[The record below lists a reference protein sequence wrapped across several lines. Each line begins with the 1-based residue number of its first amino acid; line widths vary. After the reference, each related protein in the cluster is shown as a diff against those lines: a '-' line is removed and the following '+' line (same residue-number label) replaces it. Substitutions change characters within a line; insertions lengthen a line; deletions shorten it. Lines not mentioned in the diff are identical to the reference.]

1 MFQQFKFQYDCTPLF
16 LFRKHHCF
24 QCGNVLARKRREKV
38 VHSESPEAKDYD
50 FTLGDSGMYGY
61 VKFITCFF
69 ECPHCKTVY
78 EIVEL
83 KKAEKTARRAARE
96 AKGKTGFYKLSD
108 YIVSVLESIRNGFSK
123 YKGQLAVKK
132 KKLME
137 KECMVKSK
145 KRIYSLLLAF
155 LLIFSLIAFAGQVF
169 FLYTYISGEL
179 NQEKT
184 ASIRNIGQVKYSWDA
199 NPFYVFCKEHNC
211 PKCGTKLKTS
221 YYSVIVNS
229 DSPEA
234 KNYDFSSDDGELTGD
249 VEFRT
254 MCFKC
259 PKCEIK
265 ISFDEMKRLEK
276 QQKLSP

>member
-108 YIVSVLESIRNGFSK
+108 YIVSVLESIRNGFLK
-123 YKGQLAVKK
+123 HKGQLAVKK
-132 KKLME
+132 KKPME
-137 KECMVKSK
+137 KDCTVVKK
-145 KRIYSLLLAF
+145 ERIYSIITVIVVSVF
-155 LLIFSLIAFAGQVF
+155 LIAFIGRAI
-169 FLYTYISGEL
+169 T
-179 NQEKT
+179 QEKVL
-184 ASIRNIGQVKYSWDA
+184 AIKSESSMKYSWNA
-199 NPFYVFCKEHNC
+199 SLFYVYFKRHHC
-211 PKCGTKLKTS
+211 PLCGTKLKTS

-234 KNYDFSSDDGELTGD
+234 KKYDFSVGDSYVTGD
-249 VEFRT
+249 LEFRT